1 MNNKKGLIILFV
13 IIAIIQL
20 LVPAKMIWNKESTLI
35 YGKPYKFKT
44 APIDPTDPFIGKY
57 IILDFDANSY
67 EANEQYIRG
76 EIVYVY
82 LEEDKNGFAKIAKVS
97 KSILPDEEKDYI
109 KAKVRFGNY
118 LGYDLKIQIDYPFQ
132 RFYMEESKAYNA
144 ELLYRKFQ
152 NEPDSITYALIRVKN
167 GDAVIQ
173 NVFIN
178 DTPIKELVEINY

>member
-1 MNNKKGLIILFV
+1 MNNKKKIIISFV

-20 LVPAKMIWNKESTLI
+20 FVPVKMIWNKESTLI
-35 YGKPYKFKT
+35 NGNPYKFKT

-57 IILDFDANSY
+57 IVLDFEENSY
-67 EANEQYIRG
+67 EVNEQYLRG
-76 EIVYVY
+76 EFLYVY
-82 LEEDKNGFAKIAKVS
+82 LDEDQNGFAKIAKVS
-97 KSILPDEEKDYI
+97 KNILPNEEKDYV
-109 KAKVRFGNY
+109 KAKVRYGNY
-118 LGYDLKIQIDYPFQ
+118 LGHDLQIQIDYPFQ

-152 NEPDSITYALIRVKN
+152 SESGSITYALVRVKN

-178 DTPIKELVEINY
+178 DTPIKELVEINF